1 MRKENLTIASLKRT
15 LGNAVERNRLRVAL
29 EDNRRQLEWANRDL
43 QRRNNEIQSFYH
55 TLSHELKTP
64 LTSAREFVSILMDG
78 LAGPLTATQIEYLAF
93 VKESCDQMR
102 VCLNDILDVTR
113 METGRLSL
121 RPGPQDL
128 AAIVRRT
135 AASFASR
142 ARESNIVVHEH
153 IAAGLPAANVDP
165 HRIAQVL
172 GNLVDNALKFTCEGG
187 TVDIRVT
194 QDSADPDW
202 IRDSVSDTGKGIPA
216 EHRANIFERLY
227 QVRDGSEQS
236 RVGLGLGLFICR
248 EIVRLHGGDI
258 SVESAVGSGTSFT
271 FTCPAVSGPR
281 TSNPEG

>member
-1 MRKENLTIASLKRT
+1 
-15 LGNAVERNRLRVAL
+15 
-29 EDNRRQLEWANRDL
+29 
-43 QRRNNEIQSFYH
+43 
-55 TLSHELKTP
+55 
-64 LTSAREFVSILMDG
+64 
-78 LAGPLTATQIEYLAF
+78 
-93 VKESCDQMR
+93 MR

-202 IRDSVSDTGKGIPA
+202 IRVSVSDTGKGIPA